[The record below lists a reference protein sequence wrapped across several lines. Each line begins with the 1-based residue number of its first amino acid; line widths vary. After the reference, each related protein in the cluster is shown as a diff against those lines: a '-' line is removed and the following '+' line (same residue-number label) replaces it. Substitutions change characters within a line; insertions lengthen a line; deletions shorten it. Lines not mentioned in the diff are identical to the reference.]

1 MPQLLNY
8 LQLQPVE
15 PDDDGTSSSPLDDYQ
30 HDDDIDLLH
39 DVDGEALKA
48 AWEHII
54 EDTELE
60 SKTSTQTSE

>member
-30 HDDDIDLLH
+30 HDDSIDLSQ
-39 DVDGEALKA
+39 DEDGEALRL
-48 AWEHII
+48 AWEHIL
-54 EDTELE
+54 EDSETDAK
-60 SKTSTQTSE
+60 SSTQTDQ

>member
-30 HDDDIDLLH
+30 HDDVIDLSD
-39 DVDGEALKA
+39 DVDGESL
-48 AWEHII
+48 
-54 EDTELE
+54 LE
-60 SKTSTQTSE
+60 SWQHIVDDTNQPKTANTSDE